1 MEEALMLS
9 VVIPVFNRWQLTLA
23 CLRSLRATSRRSDV
37 EVIVVDNGSTDQ
49 TAKDADGHAVGR
61 DPLIDVLVRHNRNQ
75 GFAEGSNAGLA
86 AASGDVVVFLN
97 NDTTACDKLWAPAIR
112 DTLDDGSI
120 GAVGA
125 LLWYPGRVRAVQ
137 HAGMAFTSGPKILH
151 LYRHRRIEHEPGI
164 MRAKDLQAVTGACLA
179 LRTADARQLGGFS
192 PDYVNSFEDVDLC
205 FRVRFELGLRVFY
218 QPAIQFL
225 HHEGQTEGRH
235 LREAEN
241 EVLFGQRW
249 GSRIEVDLPRIMRE
263 DRATGAPRPPT

>member
-1 MEEALMLS
+1 MKTS

-23 CLRSLRATSRRSDV
+23 CLRSLRATTKRDEV
-37 EVIVVDNGSTDQ
+37 EVVVVDNGSTDQ
-49 TAKDADGHAVGR
+49 TAKDADGHAVGK
-61 DPLIDVLVRHNRNQ
+61 DPLIDVLIRHNRNQ
-75 GFAEGSNAGLA
+75 GFALGSNAGLA
-86 AASGDVVVFLN
+86 AATGDLVVFLN
-97 NDTTACDKLWAPAIR
+97 NDTTAVDRAWLPAVR
-112 DTLDDGSI
+112 DTLADGSI

-137 HAGMAFTSGPKILH
+137 HAGMAFTGGPKVLH
-151 LYRHRRIEHEPGI
+151 LYRHRRAEHEPGI
-164 MRAKDLQAVTGACLA
+164 LRAKDLQCVTGACLA
-179 LRTADARQLGGFS
+179 LRTADARSLGGFS

-205 FRVRFELGLRVFY
+205 FRVRFDLGLRVFY

-263 DRATGAPRPPT
+263 DRATGGVSPPP